1 VAKINAGFDEIAD
14 DKHALS
20 SAQREEMEAQIASD
34 MLIAECAEC
43 ALIWAAETTK
53 GEILDFRADT
63 VPMAALGVAL
73 RTVPRAPN
81 GSSPETRELQ
91 PHRRIAMT
99 PIVHRA
105 ACVPAPAPAARAR
118 DGRPSRA
125 TSITNRAVGLLGGPS
140 VQDVCALDV
149 LLGAGSACCGC
160 FPPNQPRRSM
170 AF

>member
-99 PIVHRA
+99 PIVLPGRL
-105 ACVPAPAPAARAR
+105 ACLLLLRLH
-118 DGRPSRA
+118 GR
-125 TSITNRAVGLLGGPS
+125 GMG
-140 VQDVCALDV
+140 D
-149 LLGAGSACCGC
+149 
-160 FPPNQPRRSM
+160 
-170 AF
+170 